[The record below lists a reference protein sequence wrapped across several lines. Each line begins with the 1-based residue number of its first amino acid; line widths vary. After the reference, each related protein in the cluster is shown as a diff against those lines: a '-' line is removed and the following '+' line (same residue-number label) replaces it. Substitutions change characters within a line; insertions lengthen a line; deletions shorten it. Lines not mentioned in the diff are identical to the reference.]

1 LPYIKKEIKLPIG
14 KNFYSINGKTYPMD
28 TTTKVINGRTY
39 VPLRFF
45 TEALGALEVKWIES
59 SSMAIVYIGGD
70 SIIFIK
76 DRGYFSSSL
85 MMKDVFYD
93 QGSKNIIED
102 NRMLVP
108 LRNIC
113 EFLRLNVSY
122 DQINNTAIVKN

>member
-1 LPYIKKEIKLPIG
+1 
-14 KNFYSINGKTYPMD
+14 M
-28 TTTKVINGRTY
+28 
-39 VPLRFF
+39 
-45 TEALGALEVKWIES
+45 
-59 SSMAIVYIGGD
+59 
-70 SIIFIK
+70 
-76 DRGYFSSSL
+76 GYFSSDL
-85 MMKDVFYD
+85 AMKDVFYD